1 MLAFMEKPSKK
12 LYSEYY
18 EVISEPIDFLE
29 IESKIRTD
37 QYSSEQ
43 DLIKDF
49 KLMFSNCRQF
59 NEENSPIYDDALSL
73 EKHLMERV
81 GHVVT
86 PEKKEKEERK
96 VVRVY
101 GLYLCIVDFFDHLSL

>member
-29 IESKIRTD
+29 IESKIRGD

-43 DLIKDF
+43 ELIKDF

-59 NEENSPIYDDALSL
+59 NEENSPIYEDALLL
-73 EKHLMERV
+73 EKHLLDR
-81 GHVVT
+81 GGQAVT

-101 GLYLCIVDFFDHLSL
+101 GYILYSVIFFG